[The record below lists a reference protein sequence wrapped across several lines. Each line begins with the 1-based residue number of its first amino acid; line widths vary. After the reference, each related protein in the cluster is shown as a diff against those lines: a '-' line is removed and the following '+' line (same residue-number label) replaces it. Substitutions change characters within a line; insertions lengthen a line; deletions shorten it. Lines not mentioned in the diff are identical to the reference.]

1 MIDAASVLAPN
12 ASVAQK
18 CCRQRCRRPS
28 CIVDF
33 CVVATLMSLAT
44 ADRGPLPF
52 PSSLPRLAPRIIFT
66 GSWIILL
73 GYSRAL
79 WIRTVKSYPSTD
91 EELLAYQRVRL
102 PRRATF
108 TSILGSSGGRLVP
121 YQLSMENEKRVRA
134 ELHLPTGVSPGERY
148 ISSWSK
154 LLECLQ
160 VMMAK
165 GKSME
170 VARLK
175 LAFRARYSSELS
187 ETVFGYTTLSARRGR

>member
-1 MIDAASVLAPN
+1 M
-12 ASVAQK
+12 
-18 CCRQRCRRPS
+18 
-28 CIVDF
+28 
-33 CVVATLMSLAT
+33 
-44 ADRGPLPF
+44 
-52 PSSLPRLAPRIIFT
+52 
-66 GSWIILL
+66 
-73 GYSRAL
+73 
-79 WIRTVKSYPSTD
+79 KSYPSTV

-121 YQLSMENEKRVRA
+121 YQLSIENEKRVRA

-154 LLECLQ
+154 LLECFQ